1 MKIRKMGT
9 NKFNIVI
16 KNKNFVKLWVSQFL
30 SEISVHTFNFL
41 IILTVFHKTNSAVAT
56 SMVWIVFTLP
66 ALLIGPLAATFVDL
80 VDKRK
85 ILIVTNFL
93 QALTLIMFSLFTPDK
108 YHFAYVVVFL
118 YSLLNQL
125 YVPAEFSSLPRI
137 VHKNYL
143 TYANSLFLIT
153 YEIAIVI
160 GASFSGVIADQFG
173 FRVAYFLVGIL
184 VFMAFIAVNY
194 LPKMPG
200 KLKNIKTF
208 SLGVDYFISETTEG
222 YKFIAKNKN
231 VFLPF
236 ITIVA
241 LQVALAIIFVNL
253 PIISEDIINLDANY
267 SGLSIVVPAGV
278 GAGLGIV
285 FTSKLFNQKIR
296 KKRIV
301 KFSLFLMTFA
311 IWALLTVP
319 FLPDLYRLLVAFSLF
334 ILVGFSFVG
343 IFITAQTHLQH
354 ETPRDYMARV
364 FGNSRFI
371 TTAATVVPI
380 LFSASI
386 TDIFGLRVLL
396 LIFAM
401 SLTLVLVFYEKYV

>member
-1 MKIRKMGT
+1 MST
-9 NKFNIVI
+9 NKFKTVI
-16 KNKNFVKLWVSQFL
+16 KNNNFVKLWTSQFL

-41 IILTVFHKTNSAVAT
+41 IILTVFEKTNSAVAT

-80 VDKRK
+80 FDKRK
-85 ILIVTNFL
+85 ILIITNFL
-93 QALTLIMFSLFTPDK
+93 QALILITYSLFTPDK

-143 TYANSLFLIT
+143 TYANSLFLVT
-153 YEIAIVI
+153 YELAIVI
-160 GASFSGVIADQFG
+160 GASLSGVIADQFG
-173 FRVAYFLVGIL
+173 FRVAYFLIGFL
-184 VFMAFIAVNY
+184 VFLAFVSVNY

-200 KLKNIKTF
+200 KIKDIKNF
-208 SLGVDYFISETTEG
+208 SLGFDYFILEITEG
-222 YKFIAKNKN
+222 YKFIAKSKN

-236 ITIVA
+236 ITIVC

-253 PIISEDIINLDANY
+253 PIISEDIIKLDANY
-267 SGLSIVVPAGV
+267 AGLSIVVPAGV

-285 FTSKLFNQKIR
+285 FISKLFNQKMR

-301 KFSLFLMTFA
+301 KLSLILMTFA
-311 IWALLTVP
+311 IWALLVVP
-319 FLPDLYRLLVAFSLF
+319 YLPNLYSLFVAFSLF
-334 ILVGFSFVG
+334 IMIGFSFVG

-354 ETPRDYMARV
+354 ATPRDYMARV

-396 LIFAM
+396 LLFAVLL
-401 SLTLVLVFYEKYV
+401 STVLVFYEKYV